1 MRAAITAQCV
11 RDQPSD
17 GSAQSSI
24 AKSIVLGD
32 RQNPAMLVKTSS
44 AVYKI
49 SICAIGNQPAKG
61 RNCGE
66 VSYVDRKPIPGLVNG
81 RFAYIADAGVVRG
94 QWDEVRF
101 AWTVCPTMQGP
112 KGYVG

>member
-1 MRAAITAQCV
+1 MRAAIIAQCV

-49 SICAIGNQPAKG
+49 SICAIGNRRQRVGTAEKFHMSTASLS
-61 RNCGE
+61 R
-66 VSYVDRKPIPGLVNG
+66 VSSTGVLRTLRMLGL
-81 RFAYIADAGVVRG
+81 
-94 QWDEVRF
+94 
-101 AWTVCPTMQGP
+101 
-112 KGYVG
+112 